1 MRIAVCYRGHF
12 RRTYVTED
20 DIKYDI
26 NFFKNVNNHK
36 TKLLNHFDDVDIY
49 FNTYESDFH
58 AENIDLLNEL
68 KPVNH
73 IFNKNPKEKISD
85 AIFDVNK
92 MVNPSNYDFIFNM
105 RFDLV
110 FLHDFLDWNLDFN
123 KFNFLFRDHVRPW
136 ERDKKVSDLF
146 FAFNSKFHNAFQE
159 SINSGVI
166 RKDKMGSAHFIYNGL
181 LDNEIQ
187 ECDINFLVEGYH
199 SSYVKYNESKNRFIS
214 LNRGYHTD
222 I

>member
-26 NFFKNVNNHK
+26 NFFKNVDNHR
-36 TKLLNHFDDVDIY
+36 TKLLNHFDNVDIY
-49 FNTYESDFH
+49 FNTYESDFP
-58 AENIDLLNEL
+58 AENTDLLNEL
-68 KPVNH
+68 KPVNY

-92 MVNPSNYDFIFNM
+92 MVDPSNYDFIFNM

-146 FAFNSKFHNAFQE
+146 LH
-159 SINSGVI
+159 SIQSFIMLFKNQSI
-166 RKDKMGSAHFIYNGL
+166 RVLLEKIKWVLHILFTMVYLTMQCKKMI
-181 LDNEIQ
+181 
-187 ECDINFLVEGYH
+187 
-199 SSYVKYNESKNRFIS
+199 
-214 LNRGYHTD
+214 
-222 I
+222 